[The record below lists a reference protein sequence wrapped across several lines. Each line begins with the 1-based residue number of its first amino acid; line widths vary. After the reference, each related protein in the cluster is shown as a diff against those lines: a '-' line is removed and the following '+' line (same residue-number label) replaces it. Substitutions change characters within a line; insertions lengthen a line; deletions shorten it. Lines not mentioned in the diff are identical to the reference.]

1 MKMENRITFSIK
13 GEIKMITEKTI
24 QKCLFEKVCPQI
36 TESCELLCPKL
47 KEIDFLTQNSG
58 MDNIVNMAVTN
69 LQPAKC
75 ELSAFKKLQKIKN
88 NILDFV
94 ESGNNLFISSDK
106 TQQGKTT
113 WCCKLMMQYFDEIWS
128 GNCFRTRGYIV
139 HVPSFLAKARKFAYQ
154 ETDEYEQ
161 IDSIIRNA
169 DLIVWDDITNL
180 KLTETL
186 QAILNTYID
195 YRFLYQKSNI
205 FNGILPSNMEKQ
217 LGVKLTS
224 RLIDSSEH
232 IHISANSKNRTIK
245 EVE

>member
-1 MKMENRITFSIK
+1 
-13 GEIKMITEKTI
+13 
-24 QKCLFEKVCPQI
+24 
-36 TESCELLCPKL
+36 
-47 KEIDFLTQNSG
+47 
-58 MDNIVNMAVTN
+58 MDNIVKMAVTN

-180 KLTETL
+180 NLTETL

>member
-1 MKMENRITFSIK
+1 MF
-13 GEIKMITEKTI
+13 
-24 QKCLFEKVCPQI
+24 
-36 TESCELLCPKL
+36 
-47 KEIDFLTQNSG
+47 
-58 MDNIVNMAVTN
+58 
-69 LQPAKC
+69 
-75 ELSAFKKLQKIKN
+75 
-88 NILDFV
+88 
-94 ESGNNLFISSDK
+94 
-106 TQQGKTT
+106 
-113 WCCKLMMQYFDEIWS
+113 
-128 GNCFRTRGYIV
+128 
-139 HVPSFLAKARKFAYQ
+139 AKARKFAYQ

-186 QAILNTYID
+186 QAFLNTYID